1 MEEKLKELNC
11 DLDNFIQILFFF
23 NMHFSRM
30 RNFSVK
36 NNDLYYYYLS
46 RRYKDLLN
54 KKEKIIK
61 EAI

>member
-1 MEEKLKELNC
+1 MEQKLKEINY

-23 NMHFSRM
+23 NVHFNKM
-30 RNFSVK
+30 RNFGVK

-46 RRYKDLLN
+46 RRYMELVN

>member
-1 MEEKLKELNC
+1 MEDKLKELNS

-23 NMHFSRM
+23 NMHFLRM

-36 NNDLYYYYLS
+36 NNYLYYYYLS

>member
-1 MEEKLKELNC
+1 MEDKLKELNS

-36 NNDLYYYYLS
+36 NNDLYHYYLS